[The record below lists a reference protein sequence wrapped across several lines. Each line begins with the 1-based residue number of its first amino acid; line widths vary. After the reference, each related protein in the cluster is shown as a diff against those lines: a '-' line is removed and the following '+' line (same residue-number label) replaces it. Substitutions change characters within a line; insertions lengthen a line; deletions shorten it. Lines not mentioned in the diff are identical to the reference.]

1 MGSGESL
8 TNNHSCSLHAQPLT
22 LPATM
27 PHSTSLG
34 DSDSPMANVLLKED
48 TTEQSRTDEG
58 IIQASGSVDQ
68 DMTMADVQAV
78 DDEVPNAN
86 AEIKSEVK
94 LEDLF
99 ADMDSDDEFS
109 SSNVKSQDLKS
120 SGSQEAPSSPV

>member
-1 MGSGESL
+1 
-8 TNNHSCSLHAQPLT
+8 
-22 LPATM
+22 
-27 PHSTSLG
+27 
-34 DSDSPMANVLLKED
+34 MANVLLKED
-48 TTEQSRTDEG
+48 TTEQCRTDEG